1 MSFVGDGVYEKI
13 SASINLLDTWLENHK
28 FLGWDP
34 HDALNSPLLK
44 KLSFENRLLGI
55 FWVQL
60 LKRLPINLRPL
71 LGVPKGYN
79 PKGMGLFLSS
89 YLRKY
94 QNLGDE
100 AHLER
105 ISYFSNWLRNNIS
118 PGYSGACWGYN
129 FDWPNRGF
137 YAPKG
142 TPTIIN
148 TSFIGLAFLDL
159 YHVLNDGD
167 ALKVA
172 LSACEFILDD
182 LNVLQARTGEICF
195 SYTPLDQR
203 YIHNANLMG
212 AQLLAEVFVQTNQAK
227 LSDKALAAARY
238 TLRHQQLDGSW
249 FYGEAQKEQ
258 WADNFHTGFVLVAL
272 KKIAGALD
280 QDDFSNSIQR
290 GYRYW
295 KDIFF
300 RPNGI
305 PKYYN
310 DRLYPIDI
318 HCIAQAILTYL
329 EFREMDPEALQR
341 ACHLALWGIEN
352 MQAPEGFFYYQM
364 YPSYSI
370 RIPYIRWS
378 QAWMQMALT
387 ELLWVT

>member
-1 MSFVGDGVYEKI
+1 M
-13 SASINLLDTWLENHK
+13 
-28 FLGWDP
+28 
-34 HDALNSPLLK
+34 
-44 KLSFENRLLGI
+44 
-55 FWVQL
+55 
-60 LKRLPINLRPL
+60 
-71 LGVPKGYN
+71 
-79 PKGMGLFLSS
+79 
-89 YLRKY
+89 
-94 QNLGDE
+94 
-100 AHLER
+100 
-105 ISYFSNWLRNNIS
+105 
-118 PGYSGACWGYN
+118 
-129 FDWPNRGF
+129 
-137 YAPKG
+137 
-142 TPTIIN
+142 
-148 TSFIGLAFLDL
+148 
-159 YHVLNDGD
+159 
-167 ALKVA
+167 
-172 LSACEFILDD
+172 
-182 LNVLQARTGEICF
+182 
-195 SYTPLDQR
+195 
-203 YIHNANLMG
+203 
-212 AQLLAEVFVQTNQAK
+212 
-227 LSDKALAAARY
+227 
-238 TLRHQQLDGSW
+238 
-249 FYGEAQKEQ
+249 
-258 WADNFHTGFVLVAL
+258 LVAL